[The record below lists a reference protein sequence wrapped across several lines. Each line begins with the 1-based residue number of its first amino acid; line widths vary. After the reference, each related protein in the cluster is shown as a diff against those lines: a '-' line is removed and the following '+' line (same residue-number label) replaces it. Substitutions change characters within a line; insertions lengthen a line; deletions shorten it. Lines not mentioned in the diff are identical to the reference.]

1 VSHRAAVGVGVV
13 FGGFAGVVRRMKSV
27 AVRDMRVVRS
37 LLVIPFGMVF
47 GSLAVVSR
55 GVLVMFGSFSM
66 VFGSFVMLH
75 GSILSLLE
83 KMRRAASIAAPR
95 GNSMGF

>member
-1 VSHRAAVGVGVV
+1 MGVGVM
-13 FGGFAGVVRRMKSV
+13 FGGFAGVVRGMKSV

-37 LLVIPFGMVF
+37 LLVIPFRMMF

-55 GVLVMFGSFSM
+55 GMLMVFSSFLV

-75 GSILSLLE
+75 GSILSPGE
-83 KMRRAASIAAPR
+83 MRGTDSIAAPR
-95 GNSMGF
+95 GNPMGF